1 MGTEDENTKP
11 AIGEDTPARNDGII
25 QLKSCLCEKDSKK
38 ASSEGTK
45 NFEQRKDD
53 QSASNDTDNSK
64 ASEADPDDED
74 IVIDI
79 ERGHII
85 SKNIVNSK
93 ERENIVTEDFVAEG
107 TTCTS
112 CAEIIKRQAK
122 RVDGVKDASFHFETE
137 SGKISYD
144 KNKTSINKIF
154 HEIEKKGY
162 KCYLMGEK
170 GIKTKTDKVFGWL
183 FGILGLLAIGYFA
196 FNFVDK
202 INLPEISQN
211 MGYGLLFVV
220 GLLTGFHCVSMCGGF
235 VVSYSAKE
243 AQEGKKSHK
252 SHLMYGL
259 GKTMS
264 YTLFGA
270 VFGLLGS
277 IIAFTPKMRGAAG
290 IIAGIFLVLFGLKM
304 LNIIPALRKI
314 NLQMKTPKFVTK
326 LTGESSSGPLT
337 TGLLNGLM
345 IACGPLQ
352 AIYIMAAGTGSMIE
366 GAKML
371 FVFALGTLPV
381 MLSFGYLTSFIS
393 SKMTQNI
400 LKASGAVVMVL
411 GLLMLNNGLSLAGT
425 GYDVA
430 SLSTSWGADKVQ
442 LGSGPTQAGAVPN
455 NVALQKDGYQ
465 EIRMDVLRSG
475 WDPNTFVL
483 KKDVPVKWI
492 INGKELN
499 GCNSG
504 IQVPKYG
511 LEFKIKQGEQT
522 IEFTPKD
529 EGVVSWSCW
538 MGMIKGTFV
547 VKSDISNTA
556 SIQKEVQAAKPSP
569 GGSCGAGGGGCGCG
583 MM

>member
-411 GLLMLNNGLSLAGT
+411 GLLML
-425 GYDVA
+425 
-430 SLSTSWGADKVQ
+430 
-442 LGSGPTQAGAVPN
+442 
-455 NVALQKDGYQ
+455 
-465 EIRMDVLRSG
+465 
-475 WDPNTFVL
+475 
-483 KKDVPVKWI
+483 
-492 INGKELN
+492 
-499 GCNSG
+499 
-504 IQVPKYG
+504 
-511 LEFKIKQGEQT
+511 
-522 IEFTPKD
+522 
-529 EGVVSWSCW
+529 
-538 MGMIKGTFV
+538 
-547 VKSDISNTA
+547 
-556 SIQKEVQAAKPSP
+556 
-569 GGSCGAGGGGCGCG
+569 
-583 MM
+583 